1 MKRFLFNVMLTASMH
16 SLVFSAGYVL
26 AQETGPPVLAPP
38 AAEQEYER
46 NFRPGPK
53 FSGPAS
59 LSPKLTINGDYRI
72 RGFYNNNLTDA
83 SNARKDS
90 NAFNIQRYV
99 LDVSVVSGEGPIS
112 VEGHVTPFLTSS
124 NGTGQ
129 SRLGK
134 VAFGPDSSANVTCTG
149 VGNEGAGTN
158 CTQNTFSM
166 LQAYLQVNIHKVGFR
181 AGRQIFTI
189 GNALLVQD
197 AVDALR
203 LDVPITPSS
212 TITLANLKILDSTR
226 AAGFGGVFV
235 GNGSAG
241 GTGGDTDLY
250 LANYRYSPNKDLR
263 VDVFAGLYRDR
274 GPSFISQLNPALPGF
289 GPAATAQA
297 GIYGVAGEVTHGRF
311 HSTFEADLIRGVV
324 QNPNGPAPLLQGY
337 NLLLTGDFDMGGGL
351 NLGATFLHSSGQD
364 AGDLSSGKRANINGI
379 NGNYTMGII
388 TMNVGARS
396 PAPIDGT
403 CPSWFDAQGLGG
415 RPGCYG
421 GSGLTAFK
429 FTANYTPPTMPK
441 LNIEGDVLPVWSA
454 RDRPIQTGPGS
465 AQFTKG
471 GNHIGTELDI
481 FLRYQLLKDL
491 TAVFAYGYLITGN
504 YFEAPSAATV
514 GVGNNPVTQKSDNM
528 QVGLLELNYRF

>member
-1 MKRFLFNVMLTASMH
+1 MKRFLLTVTFALGLPG
-16 SLVFSAGYVL
+16 LVCSAGYVL
-26 AQETGPPVLAPP
+26 AQEAGPVVQAPPVAG
-38 AAEQEYER
+38 QEYEQY
-46 NFRPGPK
+46 FRPGPR
-53 FSGPAS
+53 FSGPAT
-59 LSPKLTINGDYRI
+59 LSPKLTINGDFRI
-72 RGFYNNNLTDA
+72 RGFYNTNLTDA

-99 LDVSVVSGEGPIS
+99 LDVGVVSGEGPIS
-112 VEGHVTPFLTSS
+112 IEGHVTPFLTSS

-134 VAFGPDSSANVTCTG
+134 VAFGPDSSAAVTCTG
-149 VGNEGAGTN
+149 VGNEGGATA

-166 LQAYLQVNIHKVGFR
+166 LQAYLKLNIYRASFT

-197 AVDALR
+197 AVDAFR
-203 LDVPITPSS
+203 LDVPIGSMS
-212 TITLANLKILDSTR
+212 TITVANLKILDSTR
-226 AAGFGGVFV
+226 SAGAGGVFP
-235 GNGSAG
+235 GTGLFG

-250 LANYRYSPNKDLR
+250 LLNYRLTPDKDLR
-263 VDVFAGLYRDR
+263 VDVFAGYYQDR
-274 GPSFISQLNPALPGF
+274 GPSFITQLNPALPALGA
-289 GPAATAQA
+289 PASAHA
-297 GIYGVAGEVTHGRF
+297 GIYGIAGDVRKGIFHGV
-311 HSTFEADLIRGVV
+311 FEADLIRGVI

-337 NLLLTGDFDMGGGL
+337 NLLLGGDVDLGGGL
-351 NLGATFLHSSGQD
+351 NVGATFLHSSGQD
-364 AGDLSSGKRANINGI
+364 AGDLSTGKRANINGI

-429 FTANYTPPTMPK
+429 FAANYTPPSMPK
-441 LNIEGDVLPVWSA
+441 LNIEGDVIPVWTA
-454 RDRPIQTGPGS
+454 RDRPIQTAAGS
-465 AQFTKG
+465 PNFTKG
-471 GNHIGTELDI
+471 GDHIGTELDI
-481 FLRYQLLKDL
+481 FLRYQILKDL
-491 TAVFAYGYLITGN
+491 SAVAAYGYLITGN
-504 YFEAPSAATV
+504 YFEAPSATTV
-514 GVGNNPVTQKSDNM
+514 GIGNNPVTQKADNM